1 MLLLCYKNVTT
12 HKAPF
17 SLIQQQISEN
27 VTIVTTFSDIYYKA
41 FSEVLFFLCNICNIV
56 TNVIKKQRIGSAAT
70 FVSGYTPVGTI
81 INRPPETGSLPH
93 CVWGKRNISFGK
105 KMKPTAHFDFLTPRK
120 GAFENQADD

>member
-70 FVSGYTPVGTI
+70 FVSGYTPVD
-81 INRPPETGSLPH
+81 
-93 CVWGKRNISFGK
+93 FGPGQLSPK
-105 KMKPTAHFDFLTPRK
+105 CPFPAYPALILY
-120 GAFENQADD
+120 